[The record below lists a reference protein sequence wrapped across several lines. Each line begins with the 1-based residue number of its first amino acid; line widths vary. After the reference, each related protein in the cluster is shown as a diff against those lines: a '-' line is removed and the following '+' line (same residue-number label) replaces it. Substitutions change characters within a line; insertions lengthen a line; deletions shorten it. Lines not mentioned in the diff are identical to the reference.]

1 MSQQQ
6 ATLPFNQLA
15 EQNFAQ
21 YQGNEAVVNVL
32 QKPAKLPQF
41 SYIWGTGYTGKSH
54 LLAALGGLLQQNDCE
69 YFSTSSSQLLQHDL
83 SAVLPQHIKYLM
95 IDDVDHLSGSAQGE
109 LALFNLF
116 NHCKSHAIK
125 MIVTASVHTKDAVW
139 QLPDLVSRLSS
150 GLTLGLDPLKGDQS
164 LACINQQ
171 FELSGMRVD
180 EAVMQYLRTHFSSS
194 YPELYQLFTLV
205 AVESLK
211 YKRKVTVPLIKQ
223 VIKNNADKYSLA

>member
-15 EQNFAQ
+15 EQTFAH
-21 YQGNEAVVNVL
+21 YLGNEAVVNVL
-32 QKPAKLPQF
+32 QDPVKLPQF
-41 SYIWGTGYTGKSH
+41 SYIWGVGYTGKSH
-54 LLAALGGLLQQNDCE
+54 LLAALGGVLQQNSCE
-69 YFSTSSSQLLQHDL
+69 YFSAPSNQILQHDL
-83 SAVLPQHIKYLM
+83 SVILPRELQFLL
-95 IDDVDHLSGSAQGE
+95 IDDVDLLSGSEQGE
-109 LALFNLF
+109 LALFNIF

-125 MIVTASVHTKDAVW
+125 MVVTASVHAKDAVW

-150 GLTLGLDPLKGDQS
+150 GLTLGLEPLKGDQS
-164 LACINQQ
+164 LACITQQ
-171 FELSGMRVD
+171 FEMNGIGVD
-180 EAVMQYLRTHFSSS
+180 EAVMQYLRTHLSSS

-223 VIKNNADKYSLA
+223 VIKNNPDKYSLA